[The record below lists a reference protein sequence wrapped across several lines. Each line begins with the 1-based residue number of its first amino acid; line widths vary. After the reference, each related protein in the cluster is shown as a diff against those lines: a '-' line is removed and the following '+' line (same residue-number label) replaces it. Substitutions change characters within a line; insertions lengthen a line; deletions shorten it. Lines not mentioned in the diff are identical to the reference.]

1 MKRLLSLSIVLIL
14 AITVYGQAEKVQAM
28 FVYNFT
34 KYVEWPVS
42 SRSGNFVIAVY
53 GNSPIYEE
61 LIKVAGTKS
70 AGAQSIEV
78 QKIKSLGDI
87 SSQHM
92 IFISH
97 DKSVDLSSIVGK
109 IGNAPSLIITESD
122 GLISKGSA
130 INFVVVENRQR
141 FELKKDNVTSKGL
154 KVSSELEKF
163 AILK

>member
-1 MKRLLSLSIVLIL
+1 MKRFLSLSIALFF
-14 AITVYGQAEKVQAM
+14 AIAVYGQAEKVQAM

-42 SRSGNFVIAVY
+42 TRSGNFVIAVY

-70 AGAQSIEV
+70 AGNQSIEV
-78 QKIKSLGDI
+78 QKVKSVGDI
-87 SSQHM
+87 TTQHM
-92 IFISH
+92 IFISQ
-97 DKSVDLSSIVGK
+97 DKSVDLGAIIGK
-109 IGNAPSLIITESD
+109 IGSAPSLIITEAD

-130 INFVVVENRQR
+130 INFVIIENRQR
-141 FELKKDNVTSKGL
+141 FELKKDNVINKGL